1 MSNTFVWGQR
11 QYTDQDQSLWSSSA
25 SQADS
30 LTAES
35 LEADTMTVVVND
47 YLGDDRIL
55 SAGGIPIACQGQII
69 AAPLLNGTPAQYT
82 YGQPVTYLQNG
93 ALLLKQYIESVKQI
107 GAKRWQFNCISG
119 IGLLLTSYHYG
130 GIYTGQTAAA
140 VIADI
145 IGGII
150 PYTMDATLGQTTLY
164 GWLPKAARRDN
175 LRSVLFAIGAVVGK
189 DQNGDLTI
197 NPSTAPEP
205 YEIPV
210 TQIYM
215 GGSVAGLTPATA
227 VVVAEHTFLALET
240 DETITLYDGEAAGET
255 LTTPQGQ
262 TVEGVLVEFQEPMH
276 NLQAQNTTIL
286 ESGANYA
293 VLSNSGG
300 ATLTGQVYSHTQ
312 RLITR
317 GQNNSGPPNVVRS
330 TECCLVNSLNSENV
344 ARRLVAYYSA
354 SKNVEADIVVTTQKP
369 GDAVTFV
376 DPFGA
381 QTQGYIAQL
390 DLVMSAVTK
399 GKAVLADGFI
409 PTASGNNYTNIQV
422 ITQSGN
428 WVSPITGYARVT
440 LISGGY
446 GGQGGT
452 GGNGGGPGDS
462 TPFGSPG
469 TGGEPGQPGQGGKI
483 YSFTVAV
490 TAGQSYPVGIGEGG
504 TGGAGGQG
512 GAGAV
517 GGSTPGEPSEGLP
530 GELGEPGGAT
540 TFAGYSSESGG
551 PSNTGYSPLLSNEVF
566 ALPGPEGIAGGAA
579 QNSDL
584 TRPTVTDGT
593 NTWTAGDHGVN
604 QSATIPGIPDY
615 TYYGGGGGGP
625 AVGVNGTNGN
635 DANSPYGKSGDGANG
650 ATALQNAEPGNY
662 GAGGAAGNGGGGG
675 GGGGGGSGDVKNPE
689 YPGAG
694 GTGGAG
700 SPGGPG
706 ASGICIIVF

>member
-47 YLGDDRIL
+47 DLGDNRIL
-55 SAGGIPIACQGQII
+55 ATQGLPIACQGQII
-69 AAPLLNGTPAQYT
+69 AAPLMEGSPAQYT

-130 GIYTGQTAAA
+130 GIYTGQTAAT

-150 PYTMDATLGQTTLY
+150 PYTLNETLGQTVLY
-164 GWLPKAARRDN
+164 GWLPKAFRRDN
-175 LRSVLFAIGAVVGK
+175 LRSVLFSIGAVVGK
-189 DQNGDLTI
+189 DQNGDLII
-197 NPSTAPEP
+197 NPSTAPNP

-344 ARRLVAYYSA
+344 AQRLVAYYSA

-390 DLVMSAVTK
+390 DLVMSAITK
-399 GKAVLADGFI
+399 GRAVLADGFI
-409 PTASGNNYTNIQV
+409 PTASGNNYTNIIV

-440 LISGGY
+440 LISGGD

-452 GGNGGGPGDS
+452 GGNGGGPGDA

-483 YSFTVAV
+483 YSFTTAV
-490 TAGQSYPVGIGEGG
+490 TQGQSYPVGIGEGG
-504 TGGAGGQG
+504 AGGAGGQG

-530 GELGEPGGAT
+530 GAPGESGGAT
-540 TFAGYSSESGG
+540 TFAGYSSNSGG
-551 PSNTGYSPLLSNEVF
+551 PSNSGYSPLLSNEVY

-584 TRPTVTDGT
+584 TRPTITDGT
-593 NTWTAGDHGVN
+593 TTWTAGDHGAN
-604 QSATIPGIPDY
+604 ASNTLPGVTPY

-625 AVGVNGTNGN
+625 AVGANGPDGN
-635 DANSPYGKSGDGANG
+635 NASSPDGKSGDGANG
-650 ATALQNAEPGNY
+650 ATALQSADVGNY

-675 GGGGGGSGDVKNPE
+675 GGGGGGTGDVIAG

-694 GTGGAG
+694 GTGGDG
-700 SPGGPG
+700 SPGGNG
-706 ASGICIIVF
+706 AQGVCIIVY